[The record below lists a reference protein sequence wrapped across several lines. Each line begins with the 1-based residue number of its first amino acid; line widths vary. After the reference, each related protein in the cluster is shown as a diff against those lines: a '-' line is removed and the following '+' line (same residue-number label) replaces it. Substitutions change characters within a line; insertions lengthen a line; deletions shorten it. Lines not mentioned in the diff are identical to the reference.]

1 MKNYQSTV
9 RTSWGVSEDPGPSDE
24 TNMSTPGIAKGPL
37 AEHGLGIFTAAIFI
51 VGEMAGSG
59 VLALPRAVVD
69 SGWIGLGLVIFFCVN
84 SCYGGTRLGLCWEII
99 EERYPE
105 HRGQT
110 RNPYP
115 MIAQYALGKWGR
127 MLVTVCVQIT
137 LFGAGVVYL
146 LLASQI
152 VQDLLKNIAPK
163 ITFCMWFLIFA
174 ALISLPMWLGS
185 PKDFRLVGF
194 LAVMTTALS
203 CIFIFAQIVKEG
215 VHNPYVVP
223 HRNKNWMD
231 FFLSFGVIL
240 FSFGGASTFPTI
252 QNDMA
257 DRSKF
262 KTSVYIAFAVI
273 LVLYLPIAFASYFV
287 FGDYTD
293 PNIILSL
300 GDGPNVICANVFM
313 AVHLIMAFLIIVNP
327 VCQDIENIFN
337 VPHEFGIW
345 RCVVRTVLVLLM
357 VVVGESIPQFSKI
370 LALVGGSTITLLTFI
385 LPNYMYM
392 ALCDQ
397 ESPAWTK
404 RQIPVHMRVYMWEMI
419 LIGVVGG
426 VAATYTA
433 MHAIFSSHLST
444 PCYIW

>member
-1 MKNYQSTV
+1 MEMWLGNVNQIYWAQRRHHLDQSQQC
-9 RTSWGVSEDPGPSDE
+9 
-24 TNMSTPGIAKGPL
+24 
-37 AEHGLGIFTAAIFI
+37 IF
-51 VGEMAGSG
+51 
-59 VLALPRAVVD
+59 
-69 SGWIGLGLVIFFCVN
+69 
-84 SCYGGTRLGLCWEII
+84 LCWSA
-99 EERYPE
+99 YSADVLE
-105 HRGQT
+105 HISGCKRIVPPVT
-110 RNPYP
+110 L
-115 MIAQYALGKWGR
+115 YALGLNT
-127 MLVTVCVQIT
+127 LVYPTPSRISSIWLHPKEPVNIPAVWKDPASWIDHK
-137 LFGAGVVYL
+137 
-146 LLASQI
+146 LASLSRSRSSRMSMLNAAPDVRARREYLHFVKTATVPI
-152 VQDLLKNIAPK
+152 PPYVTTMDFYDIAN
-163 ITFCMWFLIFA
+163 MH
-174 ALISLPMWLGS
+174 M
-185 PKDFRLVGF
+185 
-194 LAVMTTALS
+194 
-203 CIFIFAQIVKEG
+203 QIVKEG

-444 PCYIW
+444 PCYICLEQIDNRVSQKTIPGTVTLVLDYKLSPNKLESGVLICT